1 MFGGYE
7 EYPLVISLWGLSL
20 IMEKKTVNKFERL
33 KKGEKAAK
41 YATFTNFAL
50 SIMKGVFGLL
60 SGSVALIADS
70 INSFSDI
77 FASLAVFIGLKL
89 SQRKPD
95 QKFPYGYYKAETLSS
110 LIIAGVI
117 VFSGLE
123 IVIESV
129 QGIINPQPL
138 KIPFIAI
145 LVAAIS
151 VAVSFLMSR
160 YKQKVGEEIESPA
173 LLGDAKHS
181 LIDVLA
187 SVLVF
192 VGILGSYIGYLS
204 LQGVAGLL
212 VSILIIWMG
221 LKIGKNAVLV
231 LLDATLNPERV
242 EQIKKLALSVD
253 GVEGVHEV
261 RVRSS
266 GPYIFSELHLETK
279 KDLSVEKAHEISEE
293 VEKTIKNK
301 VKELETL
308 LVQIEPAKKD
318 TMRYALPVET
328 NEALQSAPSSHF
340 GKTPYFLIWDV
351 QNGEIKDYKVRENP
365 AKDIEKKRGI
375 KAAEFL
381 VKKNVDV
388 ILSHELGEGPKYVLS
403 QALIHSLTPEGTTT
417 REIMDN
423 AQKMIE

>member
-1 MFGGYE
+1 
-7 EYPLVISLWGLSL
+7 
-20 IMEKKTVNKFERL
+20 
-33 KKGEKAAK
+33 
-41 YATFTNFAL
+41 
-50 SIMKGVFGLL
+50 MKGVFGLL

-77 FASLAVFIGLKL
+77 FASLAVYIGLKL

-110 LIIAGVI
+110 LVIAGVI

-160 YKQKVGEEIESPA
+160 YKQKVGKEIESPA

-181 LIDVLA
+181 LIDVFA

-192 VGILGSYIGYLS
+192 VGVLGSYVGYLS

-242 EQIKKLALSVD
+242 EQIKKLALSVN

-279 KDLSVEKAHEISEE
+279 KDLSVEKAHEISEK
-293 VEKTIKNK
+293 VEKTIKNEI
-301 VKELETL
+301 KELETL

-318 TMRYALPVET
+318 TMRYALPVDT
-328 NEALQSAPSSHF
+328 NEGLQSEPSSHF
-340 GKTPYFLIWDV
+340 GKASYFLIWDV
-351 QNGEIKDYKVRENP
+351 RNGEIKDYQIRENP

-381 VKKNVDV
+381 VKENVDV

-403 QALIHSLTPEGTTT
+403 ESLIHFLTPEGTTT
-417 REIMDN
+417 GEIMDN
-423 AQKMIE
+423 AQKMME